1 MSWEWAQP
9 LWFLA
14 LIPLLLRVLVATRD
28 RTGDRFSFNFS
39 DLGLIGPGKSIT
51 SRTAWLPFATQILGL
66 GLLVVA
72 LARPQTVEVVGDE
85 RRGIDIAM
93 VVDASGSMAAEDF
106 RPDNRFGVA
115 KRLIEQ
121 FIDMRADDRIGIV
134 TFGTR
139 AATRVPVTF
148 DHHIARQVLREAEV
162 GENGDGTAIG
172 QAVATAVT
180 RLRDSEAES
189 RVIVL
194 LTDGVNN
201 SGSVD
206 PDTAARVAAELGIR
220 VYTIGVGSSG
230 PVPVPI
236 RVQDPFTGEITTRYQ
251 YIRAD
256 LDEEMLQRMAELS
269 GGSYFRATDPETL
282 AAVLMQIDELET
294 TEMEAPKQRL
304 VTDEYVRPLSAGL
317 GLLTLAFI
325 GSTLIWTRLPA

>member
-1 MSWEWAQP
+1 MSFDWGQP
-9 LWFLA
+9 LWFAALLVIAWRIWLA
-14 LIPLLLRVLVATRD
+14 VRDRRTNRFAFAYPDVSLLRRGRTIRARLVLLPLFLKM
-28 RTGDRFSFNFS
+28 G
-39 DLGLIGPGKSIT
+39 GLT
-51 SRTAWLPFATQILGL
+51 
-66 GLLVVA
+66 LLVIA

-85 RRGIDIAM
+85 RRGIDIAI

-115 KRLIEQ
+115 KQMIEQ
-121 FIDMRADDRIGIV
+121 FIDRRDNDRIGII

-148 DHHIARQVLREAEV
+148 DRHIAREALREAEV

-180 RLRDSEAES
+180 RLRTSEAES

-206 PDTAARVAAELGIR
+206 PHTAARLASELGIR
-220 VYTIGVGSSG
+220 VYAIGVGSTG
-230 PVPVPI
+230 PVPVPV
-236 RVQDPFTGEITTRYQ
+236 RVQDPFTGEIRTRYQ

-256 LDEEMLQRMAELS
+256 LDEEILQRMAELS
-269 GGSYFRATDPETL
+269 GGAYFRATDPETL
-282 AAVLMQIDELET
+282 ASVLDTIDQLET
-294 TEMEAPKQRL
+294 SEIDAPKQRL
-304 VTDEYVRPLSAGL
+304 VTDEYMTPLATGL
-317 GLLTLAFI
+317 GLLALSMVGGTVL
-325 GSTLIWTRLPA
+325 WPRLPS

>member
-1 MSWEWAQP
+1 MW
-9 LWFLA
+9 L
-14 LIPLLLRVLVATRD
+14 LIRDRQRNRFAFAYSDLSLVAER
-28 RTGDRFSFNFS
+28 R
-39 DLGLIGPGKSIT
+39 GL
-51 SRTAWLPFATQILGL
+51 RERLAWIPFALQSVGL
-66 GLLVVA
+66 MLLIVA
-72 LARPQTVEVVGDE
+72 LARPQTVEIIGDE

-121 FIDMRADDRIGIV
+121 FIETREDDRIGIV

-148 DHHIARQVLREAEV
+148 DRQIARAALREAEV

-180 RLRDSEAES
+180 RLRASEAES
-189 RVIVL
+189 RVIIL

-206 PDTAARVAAELGIR
+206 PHTAARLAAELGIR
-220 VYTIGVGSSG
+220 IYTIGVGSQG
-230 PVPVPI
+230 PVPVPV
-236 RVQDPFTGEITTRYQ
+236 RVQDPFTGEIRTRYQ

-256 LDEEMLQRMAELS
+256 LDEEILKRMADLS
-269 GGSYFRATDPETL
+269 GGAYFRATDPETL
-282 AAVLMQIDELET
+282 ASVLEQIDTLET
-294 TEMEAPKQRL
+294 TEMEAPRQRI
-304 VTDEYVRPLSAGL
+304 VTDEYMAPLQYGL
-317 GLLTLAFI
+317 GFLTLSFI
-325 GSTLIWTRLPA
+325 GGSLLWVRLPS